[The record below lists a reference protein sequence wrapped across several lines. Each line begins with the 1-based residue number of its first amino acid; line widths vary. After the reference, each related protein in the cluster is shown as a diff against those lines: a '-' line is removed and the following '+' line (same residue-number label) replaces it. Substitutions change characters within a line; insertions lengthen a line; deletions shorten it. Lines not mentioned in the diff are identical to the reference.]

1 MSKDVGDRFQQET
14 KYIRD
19 RMKSGR
25 LDWSIKPDTYKSFPQ
40 CHTIPL
46 SRPELQP
53 MLPLDTTLKQR
64 KSIRSFT
71 QRPLDEKHLA
81 YLLWASTGVQRQERH
96 YAFRPAPS
104 AGALYPLET
113 YLVLHRVSGIP
124 SGVYHY
130 SIQRHQ
136 LEELSRGDFQK
147 QIAQATLGQTMS
159 RDAAVVMIWTAI
171 FQRCKWKYRQRAYR
185 YIYLDAGHVAQ
196 NLALTATSLSLGS
209 CQIGAFYDEEVNALL
224 GIDGFEESAIYL
236 SAIGHPAAH

>member
-1 MSKDVGDRFQQET
+1 
-14 KYIRD
+14 
-19 RMKSGR
+19 
-25 LDWSIKPDTYKSFPQ
+25 
-40 CHTIPL
+40 
-46 SRPELQP
+46 

-64 KSIRSFT
+64 KSIRSFA

-81 YLLWASTGVQRQERH
+81 YLLWASTGVQRQERN
-96 YAFRPAPS
+96 YAFRTAPS

-113 YLVLHRVSGIP
+113 YLVLHRVTGIP

-136 LEELSRGDFQK
+136 LEELSRGDFQH

-185 YIYLDAGHVAQ
+185 YVYLDAGHVAQ
-196 NLALTATSLSLGS
+196 NLALTATSLNLGS

-224 GIDGFEESAIYL
+224 GIDGSEESTIYL
-236 SAIGHPAAH
+236 SAIGHAAAH